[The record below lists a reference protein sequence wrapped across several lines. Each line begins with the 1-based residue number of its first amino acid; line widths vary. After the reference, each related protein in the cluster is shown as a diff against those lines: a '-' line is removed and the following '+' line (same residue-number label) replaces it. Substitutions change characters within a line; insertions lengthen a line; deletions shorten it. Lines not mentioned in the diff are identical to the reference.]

1 MEEQRYVNSCRV
13 LSIVVYFS
21 RSLGSQVF
29 FFFNSGEATLFPN
42 EEALQRA
49 LLHWQR
55 SANQDYAY
63 ARIKLGDYYY
73 YGYGTTVDYEM
84 AATQYKI
91 ASDRHQAAQAMF
103 NLGYMHEQGLG
114 INKVCMLS
122 LIVIKCPLVK
132 VPRHLEL
139 FFSLVCSIFQKC
151 IVKIN

>member
-1 MEEQRYVNSCRV
+1 M
-13 LSIVVYFS
+13 FS
-21 RSLGSQVF
+21 S
-29 FFFNSGEATLFPN
+29 

-73 YGYGTTVDYEM
+73 YGYGTPVDYEM

-114 INKVCMLS
+114 INKVCF
-122 LIVIKCPLVK
+122 KCWFTVQ
-132 VPRHLEL
+132 
-139 FFSLVCSIFQKC
+139 SLVNTK
-151 IVKIN
+151 VL